1 MRRKPA
7 VRAWTTCHRGGVA
20 VVVGAALLDKGRVLA
35 ARRSAPPE
43 VAGGWEFPGGK
54 VNPGESEREALVRE
68 CREELGVEVEPLGR
82 LDGEQPLKTGYV
94 LRLRF
99 RRIGRQGLHIIFHRT
114 TQSFRVTGSV
124 AMTPGRKR
132 RAAAMVQRPVS

>member
-1 MRRKPA
+1 M
-7 VRAWTTCHRGGVA
+7 A
-20 VVVGAALLDKGRVLA
+20 VVVGAALLDQGRVLA

-54 VNPGESEREALVRE
+54 VDPGESEREALVRE

-94 LRLRF
+94 LRLWSARLVLGEP
-99 RRIGRQGLHIIFHRT
+99 RALEDHDTLRWLGPDELYD
-114 TQSFRVTGSV
+114 V
-124 AMTPGRKR
+124 AWL
-132 RAAAMVQRPVS
+132 AADMPFLPAVRELLGVPT

>member
-1 MRRKPA
+1 
-7 VRAWTTCHRGGVA
+7 VA
-20 VVVGAALLDKGRVLA
+20 VVVGAALLDQGRVLA

-54 VNPGESEREALVRE
+54 VDPGESEREALVRE

-94 LRLRF
+94 LRLWSARLVSGEPRALEDHDILRWLGPDELDDVAWLAADMPF
-99 RRIGRQGLHIIFHRT
+99 LPAVRELL
-114 TQSFRVTGSV
+114 RVPT
-124 AMTPGRKR
+124 
-132 RAAAMVQRPVS
+132 

>member
-1 MRRKPA
+1 
-7 VRAWTTCHRGGVA
+7 VA
-20 VVVGAALLDKGRVLA
+20 VVVGAALLDQGRVLA

-54 VNPGESEREALVRE
+54 VDPGESEREALIRE

-94 LRLRF
+94 LRLWSARLVSGEPRALEDHDTLRWLGPDELYDVAWLAADMPF
-99 RRIGRQGLHIIFHRT
+99 LP
-114 TQSFRVTGSV
+114 SV
-124 AMTPGRKR
+124 RELLGVPT
-132 RAAAMVQRPVS
+132 